1 MRRRACFARTLARL
15 PVFAIG
21 ASLCAAP
28 ALLPSKA
35 HAVGEQNGRISGVI
49 TDKLS
54 AAPLPGATVKVKSSA
69 LIGGPRTVKT
79 ADDGSYELIALP
91 PGTYEVELSYEGA
104 KPLRRKVVVRQGE
117 TFPLD
122 IAWSI
127 EMAEKEVTVIVEER
141 KMTRPDTTQTG
152 TVLTADTQARVA
164 TARTYQSITQQVAGV
179 SFNNGQGNPNI
190 KGAMDAHNRY
200 LVDGLDITDPVTNT
214 FSSNINFDS
223 IASVEVLT
231 GGAEAQYNSLGGVI
245 NLITAA
251 GGNEW
256 HIDSSLY
263 VNHQSLSAGSQYGR
277 QLYSGTRPFSVLR
290 RPPNA
295 SYQAN
300 LNLGGPLIRSKLWMN
315 FSFEYLRRESSQ
327 PIGLIGVQEPPSQSD
342 RFLGRLKLTYAPS
355 EKHRLTLS
363 VSTDP
368 AYFNNVNQDHLRL
381 AIAEDRQ
388 NQGGFFSV
396 LQWDY
401 FASEKA
407 NFNLQAGFQYN
418 TIDVGPQGLLGSV
431 DTSGYRGSG
440 RFSPRNDVYDPN
452 QPQHY
457 NADEDTVWYQGGA
470 LSRDKRF
477 TVQVDPSIALRGN
490 LLGKHEA
497 KLGIQS
503 RYIRHDYYAE
513 VPGGVT
519 YNDSGGGPGE
529 AGLCLEDIGQT
540 AGCYQR
546 TTTAPFSNTQQGFS
560 VGLFAQD
567 RWQVAKWLR
576 INPGL
581 RFDYGR
587 TTNSVSEVVSSLYG
601 FGPRLGL
608 VFDLTQDGK
617 TIFTAYYGRANEVL
631 SLLAAAYADVTA
643 TSSTYEFDQ
652 TKKRWNDEPLY
663 KSGGPGGY
671 KLDPDGK
678 PAPHADEVTLSMR
691 REVFGNSAVSLDY
704 SYKKFSNIWDS
715 VEINQIWDPT
725 GQRVVDYADPMQ
737 RGQQIFLYTR
747 PDGNWRTYQGVDFV
761 FESRPKQEWDFSVTY
776 TLSWLYGPGAEQFGQ
791 VAGQK
796 LSPFYNP
803 RLTYLYDGFL
813 PEDRRH
819 QLKIRAS
826 YAWKGLNIG
835 AFLNY
840 ASGTPRT
847 KLFFN
852 QNDGS
857 YTYRRSPTGT
867 EPGTSPNDVGNTAE
881 FRLPAVLTVDARISY
896 DLHEVLQKVHLT
908 LIADFFN
915 AFNLDSPTE
924 IQNNDVP
931 SFGQVQSRQLPL
943 RVQLGVRFQY

>member
-1 MRRRACFARTLARL
+1 MRQRALLTRTLARL
-15 PVFAIG
+15 PA
-21 ASLCAAP
+21 AALCLAP
-28 ALLPSKA
+28 LLVPTAA
-35 HAVGEQNGRISGVI
+35 HAVGEQNGRIAGVI
-49 TDKLS
+49 TDKVS
-54 AAPLPGATVKVKSSA
+54 AAPLPGATIKVKSSA
-69 LIGGPRTVKT
+69 LIGGPRTART
-79 ADDGSYELIALP
+79 GDDGSYELIALP

-127 EMAEKEVTVIVEER
+127 EMAEKEVLTIVEER

-164 TARTYQSITQQVAGV
+164 TQRTYQSITQQVAGV

-190 KGAMDAHNRY
+190 KGAMDSHNRY

-214 FSSNINFDS
+214 FSANINFDS

-256 HIDSSLY
+256 HFDSSLY
-263 VNHQSLSAGSQYGR
+263 INHQSLSAGNQYGR
-277 QLYSGTRPFSVLR
+277 QLYSGMRPFNTLR

-300 LNLGGPLIRSKLWMN
+300 LNIGGPLVKSKLWMN
-315 FSFEYLRRESSQ
+315 FSFEYMRRENSQ
-327 PIGLIGVQEPPSQSD
+327 PIGYIGIQEPPASSD
-342 RFLGRLKLTYAPS
+342 RFLARLKLTYAPT
-355 EKHRLTLS
+355 EKHRVTLS

-368 AYFNNVNQDHLRL
+368 AYFNYVNQDHLRL

-401 FASEKA
+401 FASEKT
-407 NFNLQAGFQYN
+407 NFNLQAGVQYQ
-418 TIDVGPQGLLGSV
+418 TLDYGAQGLLGSV
-431 DTSGYRGSG
+431 DTSGYAGSG
-440 RFSPRNDVYDPN
+440 RFSSRNDTWMAD

-457 NADEDTVWYQGGA
+457 NADDDTVWYQGSA
-470 LSRDKRF
+470 LQKDRRF
-477 TVQVDPSIALRGN
+477 TVQFDPSLSFRGN

-497 KLGIQS
+497 KVGIQS
-503 RYIRHDYYAE
+503 RYIRHGFEYS
-513 VPGGVT
+513 VPGGVQYT
-519 YNDSGGGPGE
+519 DAGGGPLEG
-529 AGLCLEDIGQT
+529 GLCLEELGQT
-540 AGCYQR
+540 AGCYQK
-546 TTTAPFSNTQQGFS
+546 TTTADFQNAQQGFS

-567 RWQVAKWLR
+567 RWQLTKWLR

-587 TTNSVSEVVSSLYG
+587 TINSLDQVVSSLYG

-617 TIFTAYYGRANEVL
+617 TIFTAYYGRSNEVL
-631 SLLAAAYADVTA
+631 SLLAAAYADTTA
-643 TSSTYEFDQ
+643 VSTTYQYNQDNKQWGE
-652 TKKRWNDEPLY
+652 LY
-663 KSGGPGGY
+663 KSGGPEGF

-678 PAPHADEVTLSMR
+678 PAPHADEVTLSVR
-691 REVFGNSAVSLDY
+691 REVFGNSAASIDY
-704 SYKKFSNIWDS
+704 TYKKFSNIWDS
-715 VEINQIWDPT
+715 LEINQIWDPS
-725 GQRVVDYADPMQ
+725 GNRVVDYADPMKP
-737 RGQQIFLYTR
+737 GQQIFLYTR
-747 PDGNWRTYQGVDFV
+747 PDGNWRVYQGVDFV

-776 TLSWLYGPGAEQFGQ
+776 TLSWLYGAGAEQFAQ
-791 VAGQK
+791 VSGSQK

-803 RLTYLYDGFL
+803 RLTALYDGYL

-826 YAWKGLNIG
+826 YTFKGLNVG

-840 ASGTPRT
+840 ASGPPRT
-847 KLFFN
+847 KLYFN
-852 QNDGS
+852 QNDGG
-857 YTYRRSPTGT
+857 YTVRRAPTGT
-867 EPGTSPNDVGNTAE
+867 EPGQNPNDVSSIAE
-881 FRLPAVLTVDARISY
+881 FRMPAILTVDARISY
-896 DLHEVLQKVHLT
+896 DLHEVLKKVHLV
-908 LIADFFN
+908 LIADIFN
-915 AFNLDSPTE
+915 AFNLDAPTT
-924 IQNNDVP
+924 IQVNDVP
-931 SFGQVQSRQLPL
+931 SFAQVQARQTPL
-943 RVQLGVRFQY
+943 RVQLGLRFIY